1 MSELINNQTPKRVT
15 DYIGFT
21 FNGIH
26 SSQLGIVRTSEG
38 SRFNENLLPA
48 IQDKTVQVPGGD
60 GAYHLGSY
68 FTQRQFNISY
78 AFDSLTEQQLARIKK
93 VFGDK
98 KIHELIFDETPY
110 KVYKAKVSGTASIK
124 HIPFAEGETNRV
136 YKGEGSIQFTA
147 FEPFARSVKKYADE
161 YNEQNFNEWESAA
174 NLLETQGEFDRLI
187 GNEIKLYNPG
197 DRESDFVIT
206 FNFGESNFIP
216 QGAITIS
223 TNEGKIYQLN
233 FKQMR
238 RQDNDDQIKINS
250 KLNLIEGYSNGQK
263 SGNLYNKYLT
273 SGQFFKIPMSVE
285 VIQPIKMILEDTY
298 SLTSFFESI
307 EYDYIY
313 F

>member
-38 SRFNENLLPA
+38 SRFNENLLPV

-110 KVYKAKVSGTASIK
+110 KVYRAKVSGTASIK

-161 YNEQNFNEWESAA
+161 YIEQNFNEWKSAA

-187 GNEIKLYNPG
+187 GNEIRLYNPG

-223 TNEGKIYQLN
+223 TNEGEIYQLN

-238 RQDNDDQIKINS
+238 RQGNDDQIKINS
-250 KLNLIEGYSNGQK
+250 KLNLIEGYSDGQK

-273 SGQFFKIPMSVE
+273 SGQFFKIPMTTE

>member
-1 MSELINNQTPKRVT
+1 MSELIKNQLPKKDT

-60 GAYHLGSY
+60 GAYYLGSY

-78 AFDSLTEQQLARIKK
+78 AFDSLTEQQLAKIKQ

-98 KIHELIFDETPY
+98 KIHELIFDEIPY
-110 KVYKAKVSGTASIK
+110 KIYKAKVTGTASIK
-124 HIPFAEGETNRV
+124 HIPFAEGKTERI

-147 FEPFARSVKKYADE
+147 FEPFAKSTKKYADE
-161 YNEQNFNEWESAA
+161 YEQQNFKEWKEAA
-174 NLLETQGEFDRLI
+174 KLLETQGEFDRLI
-187 GNEIKLYNPG
+187 GNSIKLYNPG
-197 DRESDFVIT
+197 DRESDFIIT

-216 QGAITIS
+216 QGAIAIT
-223 TNEGKIYQLN
+223 TNDGEIYQLN
-233 FKQMR
+233 FRQMMC
-238 RQDNDDQIKINS
+238 QGKDDQIKINS
-250 KLNLIEGYSNGQK
+250 KLNLIEGYFNGQK
-263 SGNLYNKYLT
+263 SGNLYNKYIT
-273 SGQFFKIPMSVE
+273 SGQFFKIPMSTEVE
-285 VIQPIKMILEDTY
+285 KPIKMTLEDSY
-298 SLTSFFESI
+298 SLTSFFENI
-307 EYDYIY
+307 EYDYVY

>member
-38 SRFNENLLPA
+38 SRFNESLLPA

-110 KVYKAKVSGTASIK
+110 KVYRAKVSGTASIK
-124 HIPFAEGETNRV
+124 HIPFAEGETNRI

-161 YNEQNFNEWESAA
+161 YIEQNFNEWESAA
-174 NLLETQGEFDRLI
+174 NLLGTQGEFDRLI

-223 TNEGKIYQLN
+223 TNEGEIYQLN

-238 RQDNDDQIKINS
+238 RQDDDDQIKINS
-250 KLNLIEGYSNGQK
+250 KLNLIEGYSNGQR

-273 SGQFFKIPMSVE
+273 SGQFFKIPMSTE
-285 VIQPIKMILEDTY
+285 VKQPIKMILEDTH